1 MSKNNYQILV
11 PQENIVYKDDGKRLV
26 LFLVDLQDE
35 KHTQTFSIYKVFIYT
50 QLLDILLNL
59 NYDDSKRV
67 YEDIRKAIIEVYDAG
82 AAEDLCNT
90 LLSAL
95 YVADT
100 LTGKEVFNNIE
111 DSASIIKWEKDK
123 NAKIVNNIKSIHIEK
138 KWIYIAVSCLVIGVL
153 VGVFMST
160 ISRWFDNSDATQ
172 ATIVDAN
179 KSIAIQK
186 ANPKLKIN
194 AIYDPKSC
202 TIYFSDTKFE
212 KIEYYIDYQ
221 KKVKSLDDI
230 NWRLQSNNISSKDTL
245 FLKDNCTV
253 YLRGEVETDFSEIQV
268 IDVSYFDFITQLL
281 ATQDPLIKSMLVTN
295 SPTVFGN
302 TTFLVDGVP
311 QQVTYYKSSELRDY
325 IKKGFKVTSIKTIGS
340 NLNPTNKRYPK
351 LSQITIQKQ

>member
-1 MSKNNYQILV
+1 MSKMKYKILAPEDEV
-11 PQENIVYKDDGKRLV
+11 VYKDDGKRLV

-50 QLLDILLNL
+50 QLLDILLYL

-100 LTGKEVFNNIE
+100 QTGKVIFNNIE
-111 DSASIIKWEKDK
+111 APASIIKWEIDK
-123 NAKIVNNIKSIHIEK
+123 NTKTVNNIRSIHIER

-160 ISRWFDNSDATQ
+160 ISGWFDNSDATQ
-172 ATIVDAN
+172 TTIVETN
-179 KSIAIQK
+179 QSIAVQK
-186 ANPKLKIN
+186 ANSRLKIN
-194 AIYDPKSC
+194 AIYDPKTC
-202 TIYFSDTKFE
+202 TIYFSDTKFK

-221 KKVKSLDDI
+221 KRVKSLDDI
-230 NWRLQSNNISSKDTL
+230 NWRLQSNNISSRDTL

-268 IDVSYFDFITQLL
+268 VDVSYFDFITQLL
-281 ATQDPLIKSMLVTN
+281 ATQDPLIKSMLITN
-295 SPTVFGN
+295 SPTMFGN
-302 TTFLVDGVP
+302 TTFLVDGIP
-311 QQVTYYKSSELRDY
+311 QQVSYYKSSELRDY
-325 IKKGFKVTSIKTIGS
+325 IKKGFKVTSIKITGS

>member
-1 MSKNNYQILV
+1 MSKKNYQILV
-11 PQENIVYKDDGKRLV
+11 PQENIVYKDDGKRIV

-35 KHTQTFSIYKVFIYT
+35 NHTQTFSIYKVFIYT

-67 YEDIRKAIIEVYDAG
+67 YEDIRKAITELYDAG

-95 YVADT
+95 YVANT
-100 LTGKEVFNNIE
+100 QTGEVIFNSIE
-111 DSASIIKWEKDK
+111 DSTSIIKWGK
-123 NAKIVNNIKSIHIEK
+123 NKNTKIVNSIRSIHIER
-138 KWIYIAVSCLVIGVL
+138 KWIYFAASCLVIGVM

-160 ISRWFDNSDATQ
+160 ISGWFDNSDATQ
-172 ATIVDAN
+172 ATIVETN
-179 KSIAIQK
+179 QRTAIQK

-221 KKVKSLDDI
+221 KRVKSLDDI
-230 NWRLQSNNISSKDTL
+230 NWRLQSNNISSNDTL

-302 TTFLVDGVP
+302 TTFLVDSVP
-311 QQVTYYKSSELRDY
+311 QQVSYYKSSELRDY
-325 IKKGFKVTSIKTIGS
+325 IKNGFKVTSIKTIGS
-340 NLNPTNKRYPK
+340 NLNPTNKHYPK